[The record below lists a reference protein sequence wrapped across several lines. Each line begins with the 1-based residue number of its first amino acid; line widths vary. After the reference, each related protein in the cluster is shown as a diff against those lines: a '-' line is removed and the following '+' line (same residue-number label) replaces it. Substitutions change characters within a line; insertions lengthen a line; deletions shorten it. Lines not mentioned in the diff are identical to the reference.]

1 MPSRSEVTYFSP
13 GPAALPTEVLEA
25 AAQALVNYKS
35 TGIGLAE
42 HSHRSALANDILHVT
57 KTRFRTLLDIP
68 DDYEVLFM
76 QGGGS
81 GEFSAVVYNLVGV
94 WVERRRRRLEREITT
109 KHPEAAK
116 DDVDMK
122 VFEQLQGLV
131 RSELQVDYLV
141 TGSWSLKASQ
151 EAARLIGSEH
161 VNVAVDARKA
171 GDGKFIDIPDEETW
185 QLTPTKKDGG
195 TGAAYV
201 YYCDN
206 ETVDGVEFPSSP
218 KCLEQK
224 KGGGDAGDEEDDERI
239 VVADMSSNMLSRQVD
254 VRNYAVIF
262 VSLPGEVEGSHRTW
276 NTSNISGKA
285 AAQKNVGCTGLTL
298 VIVRKS
304 LLPPATAAPPADLMR
319 RLGLPVAPVILD
331 YGVIA
336 KNNSLYNTLSIFD
349 VWVAGEVMGL
359 LLANHGDS
367 KVSGAEEVATGK
379 AKLLY
384 EALEKHPDVYQ
395 IVPRKR
401 VRSRMNLCFR
411 VAHGDPDVEKQWL
424 AGAEK
429 RGLLGL
435 KGHRSVGGIR
445 ISNYNPIPLEG
456 AQKLALYIEDF
467 VSKEH
472 DATAL

>member
-13 GPAALPTEVLEA
+13 GPAALPTEVVEA

-42 HSHRSALANDILHVT
+42 HSHRSALANDVLHVT

-109 KHPEAAK
+109 KNPEAAK
-116 DDVDMK
+116 DDVDAK
-122 VFEQLQGLV
+122 VLEHLQGLV
-131 RSELQVDYLV
+131 RSELKVDYIV

-171 GDGKFIDIPDEETW
+171 GDGKFIEIPDEETW
-185 QLTPTKKDGG
+185 QLTPSKKDGG

-224 KGGGDAGDEEDDERI
+224 NGGGDVGEEEDDERI

-254 VRNYAVIF
+254 VRKYSVIF
-262 VSLPGEVEGSHRTW
+262 
-276 NTSNISGKA
+276 A

-304 LLPPATAAPPADLMR
+304 LLPPATAAPSADLMR

-359 LLANHGDS
+359 LLASHGDK
-367 KVSGAEEVATGK
+367 KVSGAEEVATAK
-379 AKLLY
+379 ANLLY
-384 EALEKHPDVYQ
+384 DALEKHPDVYQ
-395 IVPRKR
+395 IVPSKR

-424 AGAEK
+424 AGAEE

-467 VSKEH
+467 VSNEH
-472 DATAL
+472 KATAL